1 MAYFNHAFSKV
12 FVGTESFSTNKT
24 GMLGTTG
31 NILAKGEFAFVD
43 PTTWNI
49 LDAAPRDCCNLVL
62 ASGSLYQN
70 DKNGKFHGGYLESNK
85 SKMINPKYISR
96 FYKVNPCAPTRNVV
110 HVGSTPITAGGG
122 VGLTG
127 TLVGGSGY
135 PVSVTDEI
143 VTTTSTGSGTGAVF
157 AITTDGSGAVTS
169 ATLVLPGKDYTP
181 TETITFVGGNNDAT
195 IVVSTVT
202 AAIDPLIEGTN
213 CCKEFVCDETYNL
226 RIDVKGAPALRFL
239 NHQAYLTAEAY
250 TGCCPDDAVAPVAVD
265 STLVM
270 IAWANYILDDPIMS
284 EFLLPAVFDEAG
296 TLWYAPGTD
305 QAILDATGSDTW
317 DNYVSP
323 GHVEGACAGL
333 VLNAAYVDTR
343 FSDCTFQL
351 SDYYGLEP
359 LRIYA
364 SETDL
369 NGDPCAFDG
378 LCVAVECAGS
388 QAMGLGESVARDVI
402 KSESYRQNFFHSD
415 LRIREITQGDQI
427 LGNGAGEID
436 RSARYVRYY
445 LQHSVPRFNNPTG
458 VFDND
463 QYLLEVIVDE
473 TDIATQDAFETF
485 MDEWLTTSCSNT
497 CNVYL
502 DDVDCQTAC
511 DPIVPITVDE
521 LA

>member
-12 FVGTESFSTNKT
+12 FVGTASFSTDKT

-31 NILAKGEFAFVD
+31 NILSKGEFGFVD

-49 LDAAPRDCCNLVL
+49 LDRAPTECCNLVL

-135 PVSVTDEI
+135 PASVTDQI
-143 VTTTSTGSGTGAVF
+143 VTTTSTGDGTGAVF
-157 AITTDGSGAVTS
+157 AITTDGTGAVTS
-169 ATLVLPGKDYTP
+169 ATLVLPGKDYVA
-181 TETITFVGGNNDAT
+181 TEVITFVGGNNDAT

-202 AAIDPLIEGTN
+202 EAIAPVIEGTN

-284 EFLLPAVFDEAG
+284 EFLLPVVFDESG
-296 TLWYAPGTD
+296 TVWYAPGTD

-323 GHVEGACAGL
+323 GHVDGACAGL

-427 LGNGAGEID
+427 LGNGVGEID

-473 TDIATQDAFETF
+473 TDTVTQSAFEEF
-485 MDEWLTTSCSNT
+485 MDLWLTTACSNT
-497 CNVYL
+497 CNIYL
-502 DDVDCQTAC
+502 DDVDCETAC